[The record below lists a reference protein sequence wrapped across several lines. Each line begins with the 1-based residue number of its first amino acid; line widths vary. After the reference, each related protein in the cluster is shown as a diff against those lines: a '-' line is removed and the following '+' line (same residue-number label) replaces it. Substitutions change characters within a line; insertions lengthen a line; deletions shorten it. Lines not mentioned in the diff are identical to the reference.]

1 MDGTPPADSGELS
14 EYLTLLRR
22 RWLIIIGSTL
32 AFLALSIVAFLLMPR
47 TYESR
52 SVVQVKPIDQSTD
65 ERGRTREV
73 DTTSEAQR
81 LRSTEVAAR
90 AAEIMGT
97 GATPGELL
105 GAMAVTAVPDSSV
118 LEISWTGTTPE
129 EAQKGAQAFAKAFLS
144 DRLQRGQEQYK
155 TEAASLRDQIV
166 KLRQQDQVQTRQL
179 ARSAGAEAAAVRA
192 ERQLTRN
199 QLSALSERL
208 TATTIAAANIDPGS
222 IVTNAEKPGSAATP
236 KATLYLPGG
245 LAIGLLLGLVT
256 AVVRD
261 RTDTR
266 VRGAADVERRLGLPV
281 LYQPPGGHKATELG
295 MVQSRSRVG
304 QSFHELAH
312 SIIATLGHGNHV
324 ILVTGA
330 TPGAS
335 TSVVAANLAA
345 SLARV
350 ESQALLVC
358 ADLQSQD
365 CAHLLQVPTQPGL
378 ADALVGKIKLSKI
391 VRSSPVLPALWVIP
405 AGAETEHALDMLQR
419 DRMGEILKVLRRR
432 ADYIVVEAPST
443 AVSADAQALADQA
456 DAVLLVIE
464 SGTARHEDVKD
475 GLRQFDRMRTVVL
488 GAALVP
494 RQTRIPP
501 ADRPPRSAARGQ
513 RAAGRRLPGDSLDHS
528 DDHADDLSAGKGS
541 EAVSSTTETLTDNT
555 MKMARIEA
563 PLLDPPVKRS
573 SSGTMSSS
581 SRPPKSDPLSAPT
594 DLDRPE
600 TAGEESGHRSSHR

>member
-1 MDGTPPADSGELS
+1 MDGTPPADSGELA

-22 RWLIIIGSTL
+22 RWLIIVGSTM
-32 AFLALSIVAFLLMPR
+32 AFLALSVVAFLLMPR
-47 TYESR
+47 TYESQA
-52 SVVQVKPIDQSTD
+52 VVQAKPIDQHTQ
-65 ERGRTREV
+65 ERERTRIV

-90 AAEIMGT
+90 AAKIMGT
-97 GATPGELL
+97 GATPRELL
-105 GAMAVTAVPDSSV
+105 GSVSVTAVPDSSV
-118 LEISWTGTTPE
+118 LEITWTGATPE
-129 EAQKGAQAFAKAFLS
+129 EAQRGAQAFAQAFLD
-144 DRLQRGQEQYK
+144 DRLERGQQQYK

-166 KLRQQDQVQTRQL
+166 KLRQQDQAQTRQL
-179 ARSAGAEAAAVRA
+179 ARSSGAEGAAVRA

-199 QLSALSERL
+199 QMSALSERL
-208 TATTIAAANIDPGS
+208 TATTIAAANIDPGV
-222 IVTNAEKPGSAATP
+222 IVTNAERPNSAATP
-236 KATLYLPGG
+236 QATLYLPGG

-281 LYQPPGGHKATELG
+281 LYQPPIDHKATELG
-295 MVQSRSRVG
+295 LVQARSRVG

-312 SIIATLGHGNHV
+312 SISATLGHGNHV

-365 CAHLLQVPTQPGL
+365 CAQLLRVPSRPGL
-378 ADALVGKIKLSKI
+378 ADALVSKVKLSKI
-391 VRSSPVLPALWVIP
+391 VHTAPPLPSLWVIP
-405 AGAETEHALDMLQR
+405 AGTETDLALEMLQR
-419 DRMGEILKVLRRR
+419 DRMGQILQVLRRK

-464 SGTARHEDVKD
+464 SGTARYEQVRD

-488 GAALVP
+488 GAAVLP
-494 RQTRIPP
+494 RQSKIPP
-501 ADRPPRSAARGQ
+501 AERQRPTARPGPRGARRPSADT
-513 RAAGRRLPGDSLDHS
+513 LDHPGDTDNAS
-528 DDHADDLSAGKGS
+528 ADKIFDA
-541 EAVSSTTETLTDNT
+541 APSTAETLTDNT
-555 MKMARIEA
+555 MKMARIDVP
-563 PLLDPPVKRS
+563 PLEPPVKRS
-573 SSGTMSSS
+573 ASGAMNSPSPT
-581 SRPPKSDPLSAPT
+581 SDPLSAAA
-594 DLDRPE
+594 DLDRQE
-600 TAGEESGHRSSHR
+600 TPKDESSHRSTHR